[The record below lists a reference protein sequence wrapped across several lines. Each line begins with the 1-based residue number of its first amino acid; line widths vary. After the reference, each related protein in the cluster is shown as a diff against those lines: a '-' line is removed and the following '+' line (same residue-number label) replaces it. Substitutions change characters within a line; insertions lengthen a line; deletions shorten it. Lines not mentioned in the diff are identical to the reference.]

1 MLRRSV
7 RSDSLRPHGLLPT
20 RLLCPWG
27 FSWQEYWSGLPC
39 PLPGDLPNPGIKS
52 RSPALQVDSLP
63 SETPG
68 KPKNTGVDTLFHL
81 QGISLTQEPNQGLLD
96 PINFTLCFNFYFSS
110 FLFCFHLF
118 CPKLYIDKLA
128 NILWSYIIQEM
139 RNSQN
144 PSTRDF
150 P

>member
-52 RSPALQVDSLP
+52 RSPALQVDSLT
-63 SETPG
+63 SESPG
-68 KPKNTGVDTLFHL
+68 KPQNTGVDTLFHL

-96 PINFTLCFNFYFSS
+96 TINFTLCFNFYFSS
-110 FLFCFHLF
+110 FLLCFHLF
-118 CPKLYIDKLA
+118 CPKLYFDKLA